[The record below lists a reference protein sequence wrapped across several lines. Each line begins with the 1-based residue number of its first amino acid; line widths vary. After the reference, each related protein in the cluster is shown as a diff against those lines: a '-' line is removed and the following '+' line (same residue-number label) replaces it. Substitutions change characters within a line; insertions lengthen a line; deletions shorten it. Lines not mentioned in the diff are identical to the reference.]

1 MRSLSWMAAA
11 LVAVAACSSKP
22 VEEKP
27 VSTSVAPG
35 PAVAPPPRPAIG
47 DFGLDLT
54 AGKPEVRPGD
64 DFFAHANGKWYDT
77 FQIPAD
83 RASFGVFNELDELSK
98 TRVRGII
105 EQAAASQPSAGSP
118 AQKIGDF
125 YASFM
130 DEAAIE
136 ANGLAPAQ
144 GDLERIE
151 SAATAKDIATL
162 FGLPGFASLFDIDLP
177 PDLKNPDQYSVVIS
191 QSAAPTRADS
201 GCPTAT
207 TTSRMIR
214 S

>member
-105 EQAAASQPSAGSP
+105 EQAAADR
-118 AQKIGDF
+118 K
-125 YASFM
+125 
-130 DEAAIE
+130 
-136 ANGLAPAQ
+136 
-144 GDLERIE
+144 
-151 SAATAKDIATL
+151 
-162 FGLPGFASLFDIDLP
+162 
-177 PDLKNPDQYSVVIS
+177 SVV
-191 QSAAPTRADS
+191 
-201 GCPTAT
+201 
-207 TTSRMIR
+207 
-214 S
+214 